1 MRPHNMEVIPMR
13 QWLLAWL
20 FCTFSATAWS
30 APAGE
35 EAVRAAFQAYKT
47 SVLEQQGVNAADRV
61 TSGTLDAYQRYR
73 ELALNGDRATLQAL
87 PITDRLQVLIIRHR
101 VPTAQLHAMNG
112 RAVFIY
118 AVDRGWIGRESVER
132 TSIGRV
138 KVDGDIATAGMR
150 MGQAETPLNFEF
162 LYQQGQWRF
171 NLMPVIRMSESVFA
185 QMAEQYGIGENQL
198 VMNLVGAVSGQPVDD
213 SIWDAPAK

>member
-1 MRPHNMEVIPMR
+1 MR
-13 QWLLAWL
+13 QWLYALL
-20 FCTFSATAWS
+20 LCTLSAAAWS
-30 APAGE
+30 APADE

-47 SVLEQQGVNAADRV
+47 AVLDRQGVNAADRV

-101 VPTAQLHAMNG
+101 VPTGQLHAMNG

-118 AVDRGWIGRESVER
+118 AVDRGWIGRESVVR
-132 TSIGRV
+132 TSIGEV
-138 KVDGDIATAGMR
+138 SVDGDTATAGMR
-150 MGQAETPLNFEF
+150 MGQAETPMNFEF
-162 LYQQGQWRF
+162 QRQQGQWRF
-171 NLMPVIRMSESVFA
+171 DLMPVIRMSESVFA
-185 QMAEQYGIGENQL
+185 QMAEQHRISENQL